1 MYFCEAQL
9 CQPQNQYIQNQ
20 DLQVASYTFVS
31 YGRSGPDVPDI
42 WDK

>member
-20 DLQVASYTFVS
+20 DLQVAPIRLCHTDAQVQMSQT
-31 YGRSGPDVPDI
+31 
-42 WDK
+42 K